1 MKDALP
7 NIGERDE
14 PLVEGDD
21 PVPPVVLPVGQ
32 LQLEQVRVGVHGV
45 HSEEV
50 GLGYISHCAI
60 FL

>member
-1 MKDALP
+1 MEDALP

-50 GLGYISHCAI
+50 G
-60 FL
+60 